1 MVLFVVFGVLVV
13 GVLCGPVLYSFLA
26 TSDIC
31 YHANEREKHPEACAL
46 AKQEFRTLDTHT
58 RTMYR
63 FLQVLDDR

>member
-1 MVLFVVFGVLVV
+1 MVLFAVFGFLVFA
-13 GVLCGPVLYSFLA
+13 VLCGPVAYSFLA

-31 YHANEREKHPEACAL
+31 YHDNEKQHVEACAL
-46 AKQEFRTLDTHT
+46 ARQEFSTLDTHT